1 MNQIDFTQIAH
12 SLGLSKRA
20 IEIRASKEN
29 WPFTEESVR
38 GGKRKLFNISDLPR
52 EIVRRIQIGQRGLA
66 AAEHNAVV
74 RQVREEALE
83 NKRRKQVLGE
93 IGLRKVVE
101 LHAPGQSSRYDA
113 RLTIVNHYED
123 WFFQR
128 TKGPLRPKD
137 GVKPMGVK
145 FSYVAYAAAFNKGE
159 VDVSAIILEKYQ
171 PLTARALEHWMNK
184 YKKEGAAGLI
194 DNWTGAAR
202 RDVNAFTTQPALQGI
217 VQSILLERPSISM
230 KNLTVLLE
238 KAQIDQETGEVLF
251 TPPNYS
257 AVVRFASAFKE
268 KNAELIMAA
277 TNPDEW
283 KNKYM
288 VAFGS
293 ASEGIDRLNKRWEM
307 DSTMADWMLVGD
319 DGVVK
324 RYNVSVIIDVFSRR
338 ALMLVSP
345 TPRTETHKLLLRMAL
360 LQWGVPEEVVTD
372 NGKDYISREFLVTL
386 NSLGIK
392 HTATNPF
399 SPWEKPFVER
409 MNQTMLHS
417 VLEAHSSFIGH
428 SVAER
433 SAIEAR
439 ASFAERLF
447 KKEKATV
454 DLAMPAQ
461 LLRDRLNQW
470 LIGTYEQREHSEL
483 KMSPF
488 QKALSYTGE
497 IKRIEDERA
506 LDVLLAAPMGK
517 GSYTITKKGLRID
530 GAQFLAMELSIMVG
544 KTVDV
549 RMTDDLGQIVIYY
562 EGKFVCVARC
572 PERTGI
578 SRQEIANKA
587 RHVQRQNVT
596 QQRKAIKGTKV
607 NTNGL
612 IDMVLRDNAEA
623 AGKLATLPTK
633 DRTYTTPMLDA
644 SSEAAKTLDGVMAS
658 TAIPADLQII
668 LNRRKAQ
675 TDVTGAEAE
684 AEESNVTVIP
694 ETPQLRFKKWLELD
708 QLLQQG
714 ETIDDPTLT
723 RWYGTYP
730 QTGEHAGLLRRHEAH
745 LEQAQSAENEKRNTG
760 ATVLRLNYQSQ

>member
-1 MNQIDFTQIAH
+1 MNKFDFIQIANA
-12 SLGLSKRA
+12 LQLTKRA
-20 IEIRASKEN
+20 VEMRANREN

-38 GGKRKLFNISDLPR
+38 GGKRKLFAQADLPR
-52 EIVRRIQIGQRGLA
+52 EIARRIEIWQRGTA
-66 AAEHNAVV
+66 AAQHNSIV
-74 RQVREEALE
+74 RQLRDEAE
-83 NKRRKQVLGE
+83 QEQKKKRAIGE
-93 IGLRKVVE
+93 IGLRKLAE
-101 LHAPGQSSRYDA
+101 LHAPGQASRYDA

-128 TKGPLRPKD
+128 NKGALRPKD
-137 GVKPMGVK
+137 GSKPMGIK
-145 FSYVAYAAAFNKGE
+145 FSYVAYAAAFNSGE
-159 VDVSAIILEKYQ
+159 VDISAVILEKYQ

-202 RDVNAFTTQPALQGI
+202 KDVNVFTTQPALQGI
-217 VQSILLERPSISM
+217 VRAILLDRPTITM

-238 KAQIDQETGEVLF
+238 KAQIDESTGEVLY
-251 TPPNYS
+251 TPPSYH
-257 AVVRFASAFKE
+257 AVVRFANAFKK
-268 KNAELIMAA
+268 KNAELIMAT

-288 VAFGS
+288 VAFGN
-293 ASEGIDRLNKRWEM
+293 ASEDVVRLNQRWEM
-307 DSTMADWMLVGD
+307 DSTMADWMLIGD
-319 DGVVK
+319 DGAIK
-324 RYNVSVIIDVFSRR
+324 RYNVSVIIDVYSRR
-338 ALMLVSP
+338 SLMLVSP

-372 NGKDYISREFLVTL
+372 NGKDYISREFSVTL
-386 NSLGIK
+386 NSLGIT
-392 HTATNPF
+392 HTTTNPF

-439 ASFAERLF
+439 ISFAERLF
-447 KKEKATV
+447 KKEKASI

-470 LIGTYEQREHSEL
+470 LIGTYEQRPHGEL
-483 KMSPF
+483 GMSPF
-488 QKALSYTGE
+488 QKAASWAGE

-506 LDVLLAAPMGK
+506 LDVLLAPPMGK
-517 GSYTITKKGLRID
+517 GSYVITKKGLRID
-530 GAQFLAMELSIMVG
+530 NAQFLAMELSLMVG

-549 RMTDDLGQIVIYY
+549 RMTDDLGQIVVYH

-578 SRQEIANKA
+578 SRQEIANKS
-587 RHVQRQNVT
+587 RQVQRKNVT
-596 QQRKAIKGTKV
+596 DQRKVIKGTKV
-607 NTNGL
+607 NTDGL

-623 AGKLATLPTK
+623 AGKLATLPVK
-633 DRTYTTPMLDA
+633 GHTYTTQMLNA
-644 SSEAAKTLDGVMAS
+644 SGDAAKKLDGAAEK
-658 TAIPADLQII
+658 TQIPADLQMI
-668 LNRRKAQ
+668 LNRQNSDKEQAPIQ
-675 TDVTGAEAE
+675 DEA
-684 AEESNVTVIP
+684 ASNITVIP

-714 ETIDDPTLT
+714 ELIDDATLT
-723 RWYGTYP
+723 RWYRTYA
-730 QTGEHAGLLRRHEAH
+730 QSNEHAGLMKRHEAN
-745 LEQAQSAENEKRNTG
+745 ASDTNEKRNTA
-760 ATVLRLNYQSQ
+760 ATVLRLNNQTL